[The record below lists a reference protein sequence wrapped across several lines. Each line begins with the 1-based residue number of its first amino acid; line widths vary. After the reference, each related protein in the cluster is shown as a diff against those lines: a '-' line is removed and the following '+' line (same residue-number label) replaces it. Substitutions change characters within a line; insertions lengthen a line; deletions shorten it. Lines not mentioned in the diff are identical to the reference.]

1 MIAAMRTPESGL
13 FALGTS
19 SHAYLELDAQGPD
32 ACEPLVSAVAALREP
47 RTAMG
52 GVNLVEG
59 FRPER
64 WRELAP
70 EETPVGARG
79 LQPRPRA
86 LDARPAALGRDL
98 AESVPLRRGA

>member
-13 FALGTS
+13 FALGAS

-70 EETPVGARG
+70 EETPSG
-79 LQPRPRA
+79 LE
-86 LDARPAALGRDL
+86 GFNRDL
-98 AESVPLRRGA
+98 VPSTQDLRRWGAI